1 MRLTTH
7 QVKTN
12 SKEKPEG
19 ETNVD
24 WDEEGEEQEE
34 GAQTLR
40 KNKIILLMIDAWPEN
55 VFDTYEIMKLFMD
68 GMSARS
74 QTYSW
79 S

>member
-12 SKEKPEG
+12 SEEKPEG

-40 KNKIILLMIDAWPEN
+40 KNKII
-55 VFDTYEIMKLFMD
+55 Y
-68 GMSARS
+68 
-74 QTYSW
+74 
-79 S
+79 